1 MQNRQENIIF
11 FSSLEWN
18 TQRQVVHEYCEYLS
32 QKHKKVLF
40 VENTGVR
47 SIKFKDSPRLA
58 RAIINLFKLK
68 NLFYKINDNLTV
80 FRPIYFPFFQY
91 SKMMSF
97 INSII
102 IFFFINSWIKTNK
115 IKSLSA
121 VSFLPTPLVQKL
133 LNYLEPKNLIYYCID
148 NLAIKSSNF
157 KIFKKYEKI
166 FIKNS
171 DLTICTSK
179 KLEKNARNYSD
190 NVIYVPSGVN
200 FKKLNETKNNILIS
214 DKLFFENLK
223 GLKIGF
229 VGSIRE
235 IIDYE
240 YINKLINEIHNSYF
254 IFVGPIID
262 EPPKYIKENKKIF
275 FLGSKP
281 HEVIS
286 TYINNFDLCLIPY
299 IKNEFTD
306 AIYPT
311 KINEYLS
318 LGKPVIATP
327 TYEIKNF
334 NNFNKNIIS
343 ILDFKK
349 NINDQIVK
357 ILSEKKEDLSKSI
370 SSENDWLK
378 RFEKIDF
385 TLEYI
390 QNNRND
396 ENLIPSLY
404 KNFKRKLF
412 YLLKPIILIV
422 FIYFF
427 VTSSLFI
434 NFISSKLVVI
444 DNGIK
449 NVDTMIIFSGYGSL
463 DYYNFEYRKRI
474 DDAKIIIKEN
484 EIKEIII
491 YGRSN
496 IFNENELISS
506 VLSDNAN
513 DIKFT
518 LINDKVKNTRENLL
532 LVDTILDKLKKDKV
546 LFISSPLLYKR
557 VKLLWENITEK
568 KIIFPETLSTKKI
581 KKNNIK
587 NKNEIL
593 KVTLYEYLA
602 IIFNYYKGW
611 I

>member
-1 MQNRQENIIF
+1 MQNKSDNIIF

-40 VENTGVR
+40 IENTGVR
-47 SIKFKDSPRLA
+47 SIKFKDSSRLA
-58 RAIINLFKLK
+58 RAIFNLFKLK

-91 SKMMSF
+91 SKIMSF

-148 NLAIKSSNF
+148 NLAIKSSNI

-179 KLEKNARNYSD
+179 KLEKNARNYTD

-223 GLKIGF
+223 GLKFGF
-229 VGSIRE
+229 VGSVRE
-235 IIDYE
+235 IIDYK
-240 YINKLINEIHNSYF
+240 YIDKLINEINNSYF

-262 EPPKYIKENKKIF
+262 EPPEYIKENKKIF
-275 FLGSKP
+275 FLGSKS
-281 HEVIS
+281 HATIS

-334 NNFNKNIIS
+334 NYFNKNIIN

-349 NINDQIVK
+349 NINDQIKK

-385 TLEYI
+385 SLEHI
-390 QNNRND
+390 KNDEND
-396 ENLIPSLY
+396 ENLIPNLY

-412 YLLKPIILIV
+412 YLLKPIILIL
-422 FIYFF
+422 FIYVFA
-427 VTSSLFI
+427 TSSLFI
-434 NFISSKLVVI
+434 NFISSKLI
-444 DNGIK
+444 ITDNGL
-449 NVDTMIIFSGYGSL
+449 NNADTLIIFSGYGSSN
-463 DYYNFEYRKRI
+463 YYNFQYRNRI

-484 EIKEIII
+484 EIKDVII

-496 IFNENELISS
+496 IFNENQLISS
-506 VLSDNAN
+506 VLSQNAK

-518 LINDKVKNTRENLL
+518 LINDKVRNTRDNLL
-532 LVDTILDKLKKDKV
+532 KVDKILSRLKKDKV
-546 LFISSPLLYKR
+546 LFISTPLLYKR
-557 VKLLWENITEK
+557 VDLLWKNITQKE
-568 KIIFPETLSTKKI
+568 IIFPETLSTKKI
-581 KKNNIK
+581 KENNIK
-587 NKNEIL
+587 NKNQIL

>member
-1 MQNRQENIIF
+1 
-11 FSSLEWN
+11 
-18 TQRQVVHEYCEYLS
+18 
-32 QKHKKVLF
+32 
-40 VENTGVR
+40 
-47 SIKFKDSPRLA
+47 
-58 RAIINLFKLK
+58 
-68 NLFYKINDNLTV
+68 
-80 FRPIYFPFFQY
+80 
-91 SKMMSF
+91 
-97 INSII
+97 
-102 IFFFINSWIKTNK
+102 
-115 IKSLSA
+115 
-121 VSFLPTPLVQKL
+121 LPTPLVQKL
-133 LNYLEPKNLIYYCID
+133 LNYLEPKSLIYYCID

-157 KIFKKYEKI
+157 KIFKRYEKI

-223 GLKIGF
+223 GLKFGF
-229 VGSIRE
+229 VGSVRE
-235 IIDYE
+235 IIDYK
-240 YINKLINEIHNSYF
+240 YINKLINEINNSYF

-262 EPPKYIKENKKIF
+262 EPPEYIKENKKIF
-275 FLGSKP
+275 FLGNKS
-281 HEVIS
+281 HATIS

-334 NNFNKNIIS
+334 NHFNQNIIN

-349 NINDQIVK
+349 NINDQIKK

-385 TLEYI
+385 TLEHI
-390 QNNRND
+390 KNNENNENNEND
-396 ENLIPSLY
+396 ENLIPNLY
-404 KNFKRKLF
+404 ENFKRKLF
-412 YLLKPIILIV
+412 YLLKPIILIL
-422 FIYFF
+422 FIYVF

-434 NFISSKLVVI
+434 NFISSKLVI
-444 DNGIK
+444 TDNGIK
-449 NVDTMIIFSGYGSL
+449 NADTLIIFSGYGSL
-463 DYYNFEYRKRI
+463 NYYNFEYRNRI
-474 DDAKIIIKEN
+474 DDAKNIIKEN
-484 EIKEIII
+484 EIKDVII

-496 IFNENELISS
+496 IFNENQLISS
-506 VLSDNAN
+506 VLSQNAK

-532 LVDTILDKLKKDKV
+532 KVDKILSQLKKDKV
-546 LFISSPLLYKR
+546 LFISTPLLYKR
-557 VKLLWENITEK
+557 VDLLWKNITQKE
-568 KIIFPETLSTKKI
+568 IIFPETLSTKKI

-587 NKNEIL
+587 NKYEIL